1 MTKTGAAS
9 GRGPLAA
16 DERDEVQARRLV
28 VLRLALAPIVPFL
41 DDDAVVEVMLNADG
55 HVWVDRVGE
64 GMVCTTATMTPT
76 AALSMLELVANTMSV
91 ELSAK
96 HPSLPAILPGWG
108 ARLQAIVPPVSA
120 APVITIRKPP
130 KHIFSLDDYV
140 AKGILSEAQSAA
152 LRQAVRSHANILVG
166 GSTGAGKTTLVN
178 AILDEI
184 ARTTTDRVYI
194 VEDIPELQCRAPNK
208 VQLFIQP
215 HYPWQRAILD
225 AMRLRPDR
233 IIVGEVRDGAAAL
246 DLVKAWNTGHPG
258 GVGTIHA
265 NDTGAMLNRL
275 CQLIE
280 EVAHASRAVIADTIN
295 LCVHIRRDPGHPG
308 GRSLS
313 GLDRVV
319 GLRTDGSWELEA
331 IA

>member
-1 MTKTGAAS
+1 MTSKVPPAVGA
-9 GRGPLAA
+9 L
-16 DERDEVQARRLV
+16 EHDEVQARRLE

-41 DDDAVVEVMLNADG
+41 DDDKVIEIMLNADG
-55 HVWVDRVGE
+55 RVWVDRVGE
-64 GMVCTTATMTPT
+64 GMICTSATMAPT
-76 AALSMLELVANTMSV
+76 AALRMLELVANAMDV
-91 ELSAK
+91 EISAQ

-108 ARLQAIVPPVSA
+108 ARLQAFVPPVST
-120 APVITIRKPP
+120 APVFTIRKPP

-140 AKGILSEAQSAA
+140 ASRILSE
-152 LRQAVRSHANILVG
+152 RQAETLRAAVQSRANILVG

-184 ARTTTDRVYI
+184 SRTTTDRVYI
-194 VEDIPELQCRAPNK
+194 VEDIPELQCRAKNK

-215 HYPWQRAILD
+215 HYSWRRAIVD
-225 AMRLRPDR
+225 AMRSRPDR
-233 IIVGEVRDGAAAL
+233 IIVGEVREGDAAL

-258 GVGTIHA
+258 GLGTIHA

-280 EVAHASRAVIADTIN
+280 EVAHASRANIAETIN
-295 LCVHIRRDPGHPG
+295 LCVHIQRDPSRPG

-313 GLDRVV
+313 GLDAVR
-319 GLRTDGSWELEA
+319 GLRADGGWALESVG
-331 IA
+331 